1 MPISSESVFQEVG
14 LSRNES
20 SDLVE
25 TILAEV
31 VEALARGESVKISS
45 FGSFTVR
52 DKGQRVGRNP
62 KTGQEV
68 PILPRR
74 VLVFRASNVLKSLI
88 NGAPGESWQG
98 VVGDDV
104 GGSDMAVSVQA
115 VERRVEKSAQAFR
128 TISEVATELDVPQ
141 HVLRFW
147 ESKFSQVRPLKRGG
161 GRRYYRPEDI
171 DLLRRIRSLL
181 YDDGYTIKGVQRLL
195 KEGRGRL
202 PCSSASTLA
211 AESALE
217 SLRIVSARAE
227 AMAAGHAP
235 PLPRTG
241 PQPSTTT
248 PRAAML
254 DLHKRREIETVL
266 EDLEQAL
273 TQLRTHSEGSKTRQR
288 QDAACSTSGSSRDS
302 TRLPD
307 QVVVARTI
315 AITT

>member
-1 MPISSESVFQEVG
+1 
-14 LSRNES
+14 
-20 SDLVE
+20 
-25 TILAEV
+25 
-31 VEALARGESVKISS
+31 
-45 FGSFTVR
+45 
-52 DKGQRVGRNP
+52 
-62 KTGQEV
+62 
-68 PILPRR
+68 
-74 VLVFRASNVLKSLI
+74 
-88 NGAPGESWQG
+88 
-98 VVGDDV
+98 
-104 GGSDMAVSVQA
+104 MAVSVQP
-115 VERRVEKSAQAFR
+115 VERRLEKSAQAFR

-181 YDDGYTIKGVQRLL
+181 YEDGYTIKGVQRLL

-202 PCSSASTLA
+202 PAQRLDIA

-227 AMAAGHAP
+227 AMASGNSR

-241 PQPSTTT
+241 PQPSTAT
-248 PRAAML
+248 PRAAVL

-273 TQLRTHSEGSKTRQR
+273 TQLRTTLKTQN
-288 QDAACSTSGSSRDS
+288 
-302 TRLPD
+302 
-307 QVVVARTI
+307 
-315 AITT
+315 